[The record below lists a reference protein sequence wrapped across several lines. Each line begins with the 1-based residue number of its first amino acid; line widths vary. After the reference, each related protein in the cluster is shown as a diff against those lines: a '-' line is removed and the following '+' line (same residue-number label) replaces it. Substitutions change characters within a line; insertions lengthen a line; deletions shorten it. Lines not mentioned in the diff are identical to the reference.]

1 MMRRYSPLGPVW
13 LLTACGV
20 VSQSN
25 AVAEVEVS
33 PVRNCAEAAD
43 HARVLRC
50 FEQNHGNGEIP
61 MLLACLPYGPSERMQ
76 GIWATALEHSAF
88 YENASDARP
97 EMFQTFGT
105 HLVVDGGPAAALRSM
120 QGEKQRAFRVEL
132 IGRRS
137 RCAPAGVWERDVVL
151 ERFISARELSVD

>member
-1 MMRRYSPLGPVW
+1 MMRRYSPLGLVW

-20 VSQSN
+20 ASQSN
-25 AVAEVEVS
+25 AVAEVEIF
-33 PVRNCAEAAD
+33 PARNCAEAAD

-50 FEQNHGNGEIP
+50 FEQNKGNGEVP

-97 EMFQTFGT
+97 AMFQAFGT
-105 HLVVDGGPAAALRSM
+105 QLVVDEPPEAASRSM
-120 QGEKQRAFRVEL
+120 GGEKQRAFRVEL

-137 RCAPAGVWERDVVL
+137 QCAPADIWQRDIVL
-151 ERFISARELSVD
+151 EHFISARELKVN

>member
-1 MMRRYSPLGPVW
+1 MLWLKLKSPRFATAQKPPTTLG
-13 LLTACGV
+13 CSGV
-20 VSQSN
+20 LN
-25 AVAEVEVS
+25 K
-33 PVRNCAEAAD
+33 
-43 HARVLRC
+43 
-50 FEQNHGNGEIP
+50 NHGNGEIP